1 VAQLPEELD
10 KADKRLNQ
18 GKGQDY
24 TIVDTDQ
31 DIIRVFFESP
41 FRAKWLRIARK
52 LINDSAACKLTGG
65 CIGRDVPWSRSGAV
79 HDRRK

>member
-1 VAQLPEELD
+1 MARLPEELD

-24 TIVDTDQ
+24 TIVNTDQ

-41 FRAKWLRIARK
+41 FRVKWLRIARK
-52 LINDSAACKLTGG
+52 LIKDSAARKLTAG
-65 CIGRDVPWSRSGAV
+65 CVGRDVPWPRSGAV